1 MKTHEQGALVFGEA
15 LDVVKVIILE
25 LFSIKD
31 VVRVASFGKLVS
43 FQVSSDN

>member
-1 MKTHEQGALVFGEA
+1 
-15 LDVVKVIILE
+15 LE

-43 FQVSSDN
+43 FQVSSDNWFVSNEVSENIVKN